1 MPANNTPVA
10 SDFVNVEHV
19 KLTRATSA
27 PASEM
32 NIIATQDGQGFYPIP
47 KGHISNISYGDYY
60 IYNSNGQL
68 WLFGGYSNNGSICGL
83 AGANSSNAWSGSNSY
98 FSARLAF
105 YGDVT
110 EVSPQRFREL
120 A

>member
-1 MPANNTPVA
+1 
-10 SDFVNVEHV
+10 
-19 KLTRATSA
+19 
-27 PASEM
+27 M

-60 IYNSNGQL
+60 NYGANGQL
-68 WLFGGYSNNGSICGL
+68 WLFGGHSNHGSNCGL
-83 AGANSSNAWSGSNSY
+83 AFAVSNNVWSNSLSSV
-98 FSARLAF
+98 SARLAF
-105 YGDVT
+105 YGAVT